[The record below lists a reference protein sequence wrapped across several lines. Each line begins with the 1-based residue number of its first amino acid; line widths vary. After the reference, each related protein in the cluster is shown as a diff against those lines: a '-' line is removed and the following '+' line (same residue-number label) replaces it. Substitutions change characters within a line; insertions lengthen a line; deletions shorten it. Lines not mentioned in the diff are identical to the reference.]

1 MSNQKLIINAIVDMN
16 LDMLDLL
23 LVSSNSYMDVPKGV
37 FLKELSNKFERLNK
51 QGITAFNKVSKG
63 TCQKCYAGY
72 CGYTFLTKNN
82 DYLDLLIEEKNNNIT
97 DITQCTSFKNEE
109 EITKEKNIFLCFKKD
124 IKTSYIPTSLHLSQ
138 QKGIKQA
145 ELEFEKFQNH
155 IIDLEIIENWKNK
168 WSELFHSVK
177 YMNLDYS
184 FVSSFLS
191 TYYSTQSILS
201 IKKDNPLAGKALT
214 EFNNF
219 EISEQKKIIN
229 WLLKYKENQVY
240 TASSSY
246 SKTENWDKTNF
257 IIFKNREDIFNDGLK
272 YYDNIIID
280 IKGYL
285 NSIKFGEIYSKYYY
299 EFYNEIEHKQK
310 IAE

>member
-1 MSNQKLIINAIVDMN
+1 MDKTEALIKAITEMN
-16 LDMLDLL
+16 IDLMDVIL
-23 LVSSNSYMDVPKGV
+23 ENTNSYLDVPKEV
-37 FLKELSNKFERLNK
+37 FLKELSRKFIGLNK
-51 QGITAFNKVSKG
+51 QGITNFNNVSKG
-63 TCQKCYAGY
+63 TCQKCYPGY
-72 CGYTFLTKNN
+72 SGYTFLTKNN
-82 DYLDLLIEEKNNNIT
+82 NYLELLIEEKNNTIT

-138 QKGIKQA
+138 RKGIEKA
-145 ELEFEKFQNH
+145 ELEFKKFENQ
-155 IIDLEIIENWKNK
+155 IINLEILERWKNK
-168 WSELFHSVK
+168 WSELFNSVK

-184 FVSSFLS
+184 FVSTFLS
-191 TYYSTQSILS
+191 TYFSVQNILS
-201 IKKDNPLAGKALT
+201 IKKDNSLAEKALT
-214 EFNNF
+214 DLNSFD
-219 EISEQKKIIN
+219 ISEQKKLII

-246 SKTENWDKTNF
+246 SKTDNWDKTNF
-257 IIFKNREDIFNDGLK
+257 IIFKNEEDIFNDGLK

-299 EFYNEIEHKQK
+299 EFYNEIEQKQ
-310 IAE
+310 ETVE